1 MMPMMISEKTK
12 KALSMAAVSAVGTGV
27 SYYVIM
33 ALAFDM
39 GGHSTMGGAVSF
51 GIALF
56 VGLSFAHRRLDRR

>member
-1 MMPMMISEKTK
+1 
-12 KALSMAAVSAVGTGV
+12 MAAVSAGGTGV
-27 SYYVIM
+27 SYYVVM

-56 VGLSFAHRRLDRR
+56 VGLSLAYRR